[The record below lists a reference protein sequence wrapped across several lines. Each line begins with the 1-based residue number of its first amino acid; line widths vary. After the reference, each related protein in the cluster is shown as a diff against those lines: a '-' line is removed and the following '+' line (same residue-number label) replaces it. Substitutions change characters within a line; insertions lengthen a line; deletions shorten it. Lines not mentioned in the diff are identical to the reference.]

1 MSADAGAIAAPPAP
15 MRDPAART
23 RATALVAAAV
33 VLWPLL
39 WLAEFKPWQL
49 FDSGNLQVM
58 ASFLAGFLP
67 PQVAPDFLALL
78 WKATL
83 ETLAIATAGI
93 ALASLLAV
101 PLAVIATRA
110 LSVSRIGPGPGRLA
124 GRAIRTATRGV
135 LTVLRAIPEVV
146 WALIFVRALGLG
158 PGAGVLALAVTY
170 GGMLGK
176 VYTEILE
183 SGDTRSARALLEAGS
198 PRLGA
203 LFYALVPSTAQELA
217 SYTVYRWECAVRA
230 SVVMGFVGAG
240 GLGQLMDQS
249 MKMLNGGEASTIL
262 LTFLALVIVADA
274 MSAVIRRVLT

>member
-1 MSADAGAIAAPPAP
+1 MSVVTATMAPPRAP
-15 MRDPAART
+15 LRDPAGRA
-23 RATALVAAAV
+23 RATALVVAVV

-39 WLAEFKPWQL
+39 GLAEFKPWQL
-49 FDSGNLQVM
+49 FESGNLQVM
-58 ASFLAGFLP
+58 ANFLAGFFP
-67 PQVAPDFLALL
+67 PRVGPDFLAML

-93 ALASLLAV
+93 ALAFVVAV
-101 PLAVIATRA
+101 PLAVVATRA
-110 LSVSRIGPGPGRLA
+110 LAVARIGPGPGRA
-124 GRAIRTATRGV
+124 VGAAVRTATRAV

-146 WALIFVRALGLG
+146 WALVFVRALGLG

-274 MSAVIRRVLT
+274 MSAVIRRVLS